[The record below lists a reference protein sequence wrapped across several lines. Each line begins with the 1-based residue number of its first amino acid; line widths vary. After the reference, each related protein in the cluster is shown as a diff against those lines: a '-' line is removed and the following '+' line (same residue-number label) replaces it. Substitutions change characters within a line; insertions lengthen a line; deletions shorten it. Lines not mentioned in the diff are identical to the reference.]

1 MSLRGDEQRETI
13 LAATCAVICRDGID
27 GVRSSAIAAE
37 AGLTVP
43 LLHYYFPTLD
53 ELVLAAYQ
61 WDEARFRDAFDDGDP
76 HAFLMESAA
85 GVFDLPE
92 PAARAAL
99 RLWLEFVRRGVFDPA
114 VRELVVTRLRRWGV
128 AMEAQLDV
136 ADPRA
141 SSLRIAAGLGAGAFL
156 LLLDITDVDRAAR
169 EARLGV
175 DAGIALPAGVI
186 AAPDI
191 PRWKVPE
198 DDRRAAILDAALRV
212 LGARGLRHTEFRAI
226 AAEAEVS
233 TTLPRYYHPTMRDL
247 HEALL
252 VHAARRDAERLA
264 AATAPFADPR
274 DRVRA
279 ALVHGLADADAH
291 AVWTARTE
299 LLHLGMAEPELRALA
314 AAPFRDLAAVL
325 AAELDE
331 ARRRGHTAPDLD
343 PQRTA
348 LGLAALRQGAAT
360 GWLVGALD
368 RGELTQ
374 VLLRSVEA
382 ALRGQST
389 PAWGSTRS
397 SSSVTSRVR
406 GE

>member
-1 MSLRGDEQRETI
+1 MSRRGDEQRETI

-27 GVRSSAIAAE
+27 GVRSTAIAAE

-53 ELVLAAYQ
+53 ELVLAAYR
-61 WDEARFRDAFDDGDP
+61 WDETRFRDAFDDSEP
-76 HAFLMESAA
+76 RAFLVESAA
-85 GVFDLPE
+85 GVFELPE
-92 PAARAAL
+92 PAVRAEL
-99 RLWLEFVRRGVFDPA
+99 RLWLEFIRRGVFDPA
-114 VRELVVTRLRRWGV
+114 VRELVVTRLRRWGA
-128 AMEAQLDV
+128 AMEAHLDV

-141 SSLRIAAGLGAGAFL
+141 SSLRIAAGLGGSAFL
-156 LLLDITDVDRAAR
+156 LLLDISDVERVAGEVRA
-169 EARLGV
+169 GV
-175 DAGIALPAGVI
+175 DAAIALPGPVAVP
-186 AAPDI
+186 AV
-191 PRWKVPE
+191 PRWSAPE
-198 DDRRAAILDAALRV
+198 DDRRTAILDAALRV

-226 AAEAEVS
+226 AAEAGVS
-233 TTLPRYYHPTMRDL
+233 TTLPRYYHPTMHDL

-252 VHAARRDAERLA
+252 VHGARRDAERLA

-299 LLHLGMAEPELRALA
+299 LLHLGMVEPDLRALA
-314 AAPFRDLAAVL
+314 AAPFRDLTAVL

-331 ARRRGHTAPDLD
+331 ARRRGDAVPDLD
-343 PQRTA
+343 PQRAA

-368 RGELTQ
+368 RDELAQ
-374 VLLRSVEA
+374 VLLRSVEG
-382 ALRGQST
+382 ALAGQST